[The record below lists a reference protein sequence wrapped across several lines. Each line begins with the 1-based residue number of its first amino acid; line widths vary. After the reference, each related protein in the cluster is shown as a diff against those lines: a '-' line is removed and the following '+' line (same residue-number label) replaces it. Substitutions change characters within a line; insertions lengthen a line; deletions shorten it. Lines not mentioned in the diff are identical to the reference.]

1 METEHDEALINQY
14 VGKIRALVVR
24 AAEGENVKTEVKV
37 TVTAAIEDLDI
48 RSTRN
53 PAANVAAFKSR
64 LEMMAAITVA
74 SQRAEKETLGYA
86 ASLIKTRTR
95 NNGWLKSWR
104 GFGVGILANPRKPL
118 I

>member
-1 METEHDEALINQY
+1 METEHDKALINQY

-74 SQRAEKETLGYA
+74 GQRAEKETLGYA
-86 ASLIKTRTR
+86 ASLIKTR
-95 NNGWLKSWR
+95 NNGQVKSWQDL
-104 GFGVGILANPRKPL
+104 GLGILANPRKPL